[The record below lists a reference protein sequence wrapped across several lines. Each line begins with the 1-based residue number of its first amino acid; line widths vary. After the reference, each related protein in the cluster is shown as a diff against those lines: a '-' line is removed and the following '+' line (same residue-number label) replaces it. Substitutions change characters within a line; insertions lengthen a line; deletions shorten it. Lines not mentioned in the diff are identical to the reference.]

1 MNNFGEETDELI
13 QYKRLTYKLEDELKQ
28 KTSENSLLKKLNDDL
43 KSLVKNVQNECEELN
58 QKLLAQYSEVK
69 NLKKKHQMEINETYS
84 NFDKLKQI
92 YEEKIKQLSGN
103 NPLNQKLMIENEFEM
118 RYEEKLKTKSNE
130 IDLLNNK
137 INYLQR
143 ENDNLRTEVDN
154 LKKNNQKQFN
164 LEKERSDKLL
174 NYYKIQKEDE
184 NQEKDNNLKAIKDLQ
199 ELIKNK
205 DERIF
210 ALSNE
215 LNTLKEDK
223 GINEL
228 NIAKQYEEI
237 NRKLKEE
244 QLNNYEL
251 NKKLAN
257 NEEELKTIYQKLKN
271 LQELV
276 DGKESIISNLTNENN
291 GLLQQ
296 IENLKAQM
304 NDILG
309 NDADIQKELDDLR
322 ELVKKVDYDAR
333 KNDETNEK
341 IIKQIKQKNND
352 KINQLQKELEVE
364 KSKIIN
370 FAESNQI
377 NQTNQTKDKDIIE
390 NEKTKIAQYG
400 DDTNIFKV
408 EYENIKEKYD
418 LLLIEQMSREKKIK
432 KKEEKIEY
440 LDKYL
445 KNMIKKQKQKE
456 INYKELKYKYKN
468 CLEKKEKY
476 KKMCKIVNKNVE
488 NIMSFLNQEQR
499 KQIEESDKKYLLDAD
514 SFSFTE
520 FY

>member
-1 MNNFGEETDELI
+1 MNNIGEEADELI

-28 KTSENSLLKKLNDDL
+28 KSSENSLLKKLNDDL
-43 KSLVKNVQNECEELN
+43 KSLLKNIQNECEDLN
-58 QKLLAQYSEVK
+58 QKLLAQYSENK
-69 NLKKKHQMEINETYS
+69 NLKKKHQIEINETYS
-84 NFDKLKQI
+84 NFEKLKQI
-92 YEEKIKQLSGN
+92 YEDKIKQLSGN
-103 NPLNQKLMIENEFEM
+103 NPLNQKLMLENEFEM
-118 RYEEKLKTKSNE
+118 RYEEKLKAKANE
-130 IDLLNNK
+130 LDILNNK

-143 ENDNLRTEVDN
+143 ENDDLKAEIDNLR
-154 LKKNNQKQFN
+154 LNNQKQFN
-164 LEKERSDKLL
+164 LEKDRSDKLL
-174 NYYKIQKEDE
+174 KYYKNEKEE
-184 NQEKDNNLKAIKDLQ
+184 EIHEKDNNLKAIKDLQ

-215 LNTLKEDK
+215 INNLKEDK
-223 GINEL
+223 GFNEL
-228 NIAKQYEEI
+228 KEAKQYEEI
-237 NRKLKEE
+237 NKKLKEE

-251 NKKLAN
+251 NKQLAN
-257 NEEELKTIYQKLKN
+257 KEEEFKAIYQKLKN
-271 LQELV
+271 LKELV
-276 DGKESIISNLTNENN
+276 DGKDSTITNLTIENN
-291 GLLQQ
+291 DLLRQ
-296 IENLKAQM
+296 IENLKAEM
-304 NDILG
+304 NDLLE
-309 NDADIQKELDDLR
+309 NDADIPKELDDLR
-322 ELVKKVDYDAR
+322 ELVKKVDNDAR

-377 NQTNQTKDKDIIE
+377 NQTNQTKDKDVIE
-390 NEKTKIAQYG
+390 NEKTKIVQYG
-400 DDTNIFKV
+400 EDTNIFKV

-418 LLLIEQMSREKKIK
+418 LLLIEQMSKEKKIK

-456 INYKELKYKYKN
+456 MNYKELKYKYKN
-468 CLEKKEKY
+468 LLDKKEKY

-499 KQIEESDKKYLLDAD
+499 KQIEESDKKYLLDPD